1 MIDVRSNNLSLKYQ
15 RFEPLGCK
23 DTGIINFLFVAKTQF
38 LSELL
43 ILSLTINYDTHKRN
57 DYQIQAFQKVQPVYF
72 KETFNRAFN

>member
-1 MIDVRSNNLSLKYQ
+1 LKYL
-15 RFEPLGCK
+15 RSATFGSK
-23 DTGIINFLFVAKTQF
+23 DIVIIKSEFVAKTQF